1 MKKLVKE
8 SVVKEKKRK
17 FSFKKD
23 IPTGKWGH
31 LEPHNNYTIKL
42 DGKEIGAINE
52 IILRNDFFNRYN
64 KEDDGK
70 FEIRFMINKKDPME
84 DKNPNCLWRW
94 VTLKRKFENSEEAKQ
109 FVIDNSELI
118 QKQFNFHCL
127 EE

>member
-23 IPTGKWGH
+23 VPTGKWGH

-42 DGKEIGAINE
+42 DGKEVGSISE
-52 IILRNDFFNRYN
+52 VRLRNDFFGKFN

-70 FEIRFMINKKDPME
+70 FLVMFMVNKKDPME

-94 VTLKRKFENSEEAKQ
+94 VTFKNRFENSEEAKQ
-109 FVIDNSELI
+109 FILDNAEGIL
-118 QKQFNFHCL
+118 KQFNVHCM
-127 EE
+127 ED